1 VDLRYSCANGSES
14 IQVRLPS
21 IRQHRVSVKAPRALF
36 ERMRRAA
43 CHGKMNTPPVEIV
56 KRVLALEDILSFVE

>member
-1 VDLRYSCANGSES
+1 
-14 IQVRLPS
+14 
-21 IRQHRVSVKAPRALF
+21 VKAPRALF